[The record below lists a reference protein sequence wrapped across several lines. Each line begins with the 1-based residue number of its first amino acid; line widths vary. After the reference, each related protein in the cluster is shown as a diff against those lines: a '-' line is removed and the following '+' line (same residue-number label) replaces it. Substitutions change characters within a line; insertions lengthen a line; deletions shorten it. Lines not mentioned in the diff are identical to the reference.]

1 MIIGRPILIGEY
13 RKRAIKSYGRSPTA
27 IIGKEVNFTYYS
39 KSQVLYHPIPVKFT
53 EKDVE
58 STSYTMKMPRS

>member
-1 MIIGRPILIGEY
+1 MIIGRPILTGEY
-13 RKRAIKSYGRSPTA
+13 RRAIKSYGRSPTP
-27 IIGKEVNFTYYS
+27 IIGKEVNFAHYS
-39 KSQVLYHPIPVKFT
+39 KSQVPCHPIPVKFT